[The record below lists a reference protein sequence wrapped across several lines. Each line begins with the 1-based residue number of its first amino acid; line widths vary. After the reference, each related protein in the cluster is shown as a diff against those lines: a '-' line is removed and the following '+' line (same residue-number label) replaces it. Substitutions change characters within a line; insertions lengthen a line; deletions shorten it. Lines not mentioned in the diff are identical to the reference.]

1 MKNKKLLQTL
11 ETEILLYAVAHS
23 DRRTEGF
30 INRVFAYLREN
41 MNLLEDANYKKLY
54 DECILLSKWLHRKE
68 YKLEQKNYEIVTD
81 VMNRHEDFAYNKEIV
96 DDYLRFRIDSWETG
110 YYDKLFE

>member
-11 ETEILLYAVAHS
+11 ETEIFLYAVAHS

-30 INRVFAYLREN
+30 INRVFAYLRQN
-41 MNLLEDANYKKLY
+41 MNLLQDDNYKKLY
-54 DECILLSKWLHRKE
+54 DECFLLAKWLRRKE
-68 YKLEQKNYEIVTD
+68 YKLELKNYEVVTD
-81 VMNRHEDFAYNKEIV
+81 VMNKHEDFSFSKEVIE
-96 DDYLRFRIDSWETG
+96 DYLKYRIDAWETG

>member
-11 ETEILLYAVAHS
+11 ETEIFLYTVAHS
-23 DRRTEGF
+23 ERRTEGF
-30 INRVFAYLREN
+30 INRVFAYLRQN

-54 DECILLSKWLHRKE
+54 NECILLVKWLHRKE
-68 YKLEQKNYEIVTD
+68 YELDEKYYELVTD
-81 VMNRHEDFAYNKEIV
+81 LMNKHKDFCFSKEVV
-96 DDYLRFRIDSWETG
+96 DTSLKFRIDSWNTG